1 MKDYLKP
8 RVIKLTFIIN
18 ILFLFWHA
26 VLLALCGYKRI
37 WILAGFNIFSVLVY
51 IYTLIALKKQ
61 RPHGVIR
68 LMYVELLF
76 HMIISVVC
84 VGWNCGFQ
92 AYAFGILPIVIFGD
106 YIENDSR
113 LRFRSYAMAASV
125 IVSYLLLGIWTNT
138 HAPLYTFATERGT
151 RLFGIINGT
160 ATVAAVS
167 VYYLLFTYIVFSF
180 ERGLIHD
187 ASYDSLT
194 GLANRRVLYE
204 QREKIQQTEDYCVFM
219 IDVDGF
225 KHINDTY
232 GHTAGDRVLER
243 IGELLTE
250 CRYTMNDFL
259 PVRWGGEEFVVVYYD
274 ADIGQEEKIRQMEK
288 IRQRIGELCVTMG
301 QTEIHFTVTVGAA
314 ADGEDGTLDGLVV
327 LADSRMYYGKGHGKN
342 CLVFA
347 HDEWRN
353 IG

>member
-26 VLLALCGYKRI
+26 VLLALCAYKHI

-51 IYTLIALKKQ
+51 IYTMIALKKQ

-76 HMIISVVC
+76 HMIISVIC
-84 VGWNCGFQ
+84 VGWGCGFQ
-92 AYAFGILPIVIFGD
+92 EYAFGILPIVIFGD

-113 LRFRSYAMAASV
+113 LRLRSYAMAASV
-125 IVSYLLLGIWTNT
+125 IVFYLLLGIWTST
-138 HAPLYTFATERGT
+138 HAPLYTFATEQGT

-160 ATVAAVS
+160 MTVAAVS

-204 QREKIQQTEDYCVFM
+204 HRERLQQAEDYCVFM
-219 IDVDGF
+219 IDVDNF

-232 GHTAGDRVLER
+232 GHAAGDRVLEL

-250 CRYTMNDFL
+250 CRYKMNDFL
-259 PVRWGGEEFVVVYYD
+259 PVRWGGEEFVAVYYD
-274 ADIGQEEKIRQMEK
+274 AGVGQEEKIRQMEE

-301 QTEIHFTVTVGAA
+301 QTRIRFTVTVGAA
-314 ADGEDGTLDGLVV
+314 AGGEDEALDGLVA

-353 IG
+353 I